1 MYAEQKTSKGVPFYA
16 TNGFDWSGHVLE
28 PLALSDANAWAA
40 RNPKKGAFASDE
52 DWARLFTMAQE
63 FKVRPLLG
71 VLELGLAKRRS
82 HTSPLRPR
90 TYAAHRPLWARP
102 LW

>member
-40 RNPKKGAFASDE
+40 RNPKKGAFANDE

-63 FKVRPLLG
+63 FKVRSQFGLG
-71 VLELGLAKRRS
+71 LGLAKCRY
-82 HTSPLRPR
+82 TSPLRGH
-90 TYAAHRPLWARP
+90 AGAHPCRPPWARP
-102 LW
+102 SW